1 MEDTDILFNY
11 KIVVVGDSD
20 TGKTN
25 LINRFVFDRYD
36 DQIYHTYSSNF
47 SNKRV
52 KLYNEI
58 DINTN
63 IWDTM
68 GGERYRSLLRIFLRY
83 SQGIIIVYDISKK
96 YTFESVRYYLD
107 LIRDIDPNVIV
118 GLVGN
123 KIDIEFNSDYYY
135 RREVTTEEGQEFAED
150 HNLLFYETSGKDAI
164 NVDEFF
170 NDFIQRIFL
179 NDPEIKEINTT
190 INLNKTITN
199 GRTPKRGCLK

>member
-25 LINRFVFDRYD
+25 LINRFVYNRYD

-47 SNKRV
+47 LNKRV
-52 KLYNEI
+52 TLYNEI

-68 GGERYRSLLRIFLRY
+68 GRECYRSLLKIFMRY

-96 YTFESVRYYLD
+96 YTFKSLIYY
-107 LIRDIDPNVIV
+107 
-118 GLVGN
+118 
-123 KIDIEFNSDYYY
+123 F
-135 RREVTTEEGQEFAED
+135 
-150 HNLLFYETSGKDAI
+150 
-164 NVDEFF
+164 
-170 NDFIQRIFL
+170 
-179 NDPEIKEINTT
+179 
-190 INLNKTITN
+190 
-199 GRTPKRGCLK
+199 